1 MKNRSCCKE
10 NLQGIIDT
18 IHTHSITHI
27 HNKESPNSFCHLE
40 KFTIY
45 GNIKIIVDK
54 YRLSKT
60 INEMGN
66 VHN

>member
-1 MKNRSCCKE
+1 M
-10 NLQGIIDT
+10 
-18 IHTHSITHI
+18 HTHSITHI
-27 HNKESPNSFCHLE
+27 HNKKSPNSFCHLE

-54 YRLSKT
+54 YRLSNT